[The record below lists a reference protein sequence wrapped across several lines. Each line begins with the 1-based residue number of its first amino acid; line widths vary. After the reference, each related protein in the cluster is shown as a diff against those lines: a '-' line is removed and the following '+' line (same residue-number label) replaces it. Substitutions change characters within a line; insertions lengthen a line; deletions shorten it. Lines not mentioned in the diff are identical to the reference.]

1 MEKKTGKSIIKK
13 LKRHFSSQGIPNELF
28 SDNGPPFNSLE
39 FNEFAQQYESELR
52 KSSPNYPQSNGRV
65 ENAVKTAKQLL
76 KKSISAGHNFYLTLL
91 DWRNTPSEGLDSSPA
106 QRLLGRRTRTLPPT
120 AAPLLKPETQ
130 RNIREKLLKRKEVQ
144 TKYYNCSRK
153 ELPPLKKDNTVR
165 VHPMSTDRQWFKA
178 KVEEKVDIRSY
189 VVQKEDGQICRRNR
203 RHLRAIKGTICQFK
217 YRKIP
222 KRQSQETKLPN
233 QKKECES
240 SAKTTEDTS
249 PGSVLQPDT
258 IHSPSE
264 QGKQTRSGRAVKLPS
279 YLNDFILT
287 WTILA
292 SLLKIYTDTF
302 RYCKK

>member
-106 QRLLGRRTRTLPPT
+106 QRLLGRRTRTLLPT

-130 RNIREKLLKRKEVQ
+130 PNIREKLLKRKEVQ
-144 TKYYNCSRK
+144 RKYYNRSTK
-153 ELPPLKKDNTVR
+153 ELPPLKKGDTVR
-165 VHPMSTDRQWFKA
+165 VHPMSTDRHGQCFKA

-189 VVQKEDGQICRRNR
+189 VVRKEDGQTYRRNR
-203 RHLRAIKGTICQFK
+203 RHLRATKEPFVSSNIEK
-217 YRKIP
+217 YRKGKA
-222 KRQSQETKLPN
+222 KRHNS
-233 QKKECES
+233 
-240 SAKTTEDTS
+240 
-249 PGSVLQPDT
+249 
-258 IHSPSE
+258 
-264 QGKQTRSGRAVKLPS
+264 QTRKK
-279 YLNDFILT
+279 N
-287 WTILA
+287 A
-292 SLLKIYTDTF
+292 SHQLRQLKIHLPDPYSNQIQSML
-302 RYCKK
+302 RVNKGNKQEAVAQ